1 MWNGNNRSLSIRRD
15 TSTLSEICRQLQEMQ
30 SFLSY
35 FFFVLFLA
43 RNAEIF
49 LAIRLIK
56 NAANRCEMIM

>member
-15 TSTLSEICRQLQEMQ
+15 TSTLSEICRRLQEMQ
-30 SFLSY
+30 SFFSY

-43 RNAEIF
+43 RSAEIF